1 MGKLFAIEPTWG
13 VSFGLPGGYPQGGG
27 GYPLNPVGNY
37 PLVNPY
43 QSGGI
48 PLGPIS
54 VNPLVS
60 FQKSKDKTKTKIWR
74 PLVNLHI
81 TPNPH
86 LFKGIK
92 ALVKA
97 TKGKGGFFGGGGWGA
112 PEYQYG
118 GGYGPYLGGGAPAIP
133 AVPVPYPVPVASG
146 PGLGFQRPVH
156 HHNHDHF
163 HHYQTAHSSPYISRP
178 SYSLASSSSSPFYP
192 GPGPSSISGYSSR
205 PTYGY
210 GSGAGAGAYG
220 YSKGSSPYISSADVS
235 SFYKLDKKGPLD
247 GGNARP
253 TGTGGIFG
261 STGTSLS
268 QLFSQNP
275 GTKRPGKVSEASGL
289 TPEQESLLEALLKED
304 EEEKTRSA
312 SKFRSDYPN
321 TQYNVKDNKS
331 KSGKIEFIDNKSIK
345 GNSGGGYSAPFSG
358 SKTKFPEEPNTN
370 NIGFGN
376 GKNNDDRSRGIG
388 IPISFPDSRLPPNAA
403 SFSASGSSS
412 NSDSSSS
419 SSMFFPNERRS
430 LFQESRV
437 TDTINDESNFR
448 SFTTNDDDDTTTYQ
462 QQQGS
467 SVTFPL
473 DTTSTHSRQKRE
485 IRTQP
490 PPTATIDGR
499 VLHFENEVRR

>member
-1 MGKLFAIEPTWG
+1 LGKLFAIEPTWG

-43 QSGGI
+43 QGGGI

-97 TKGKGGFFGGGGWGA
+97 TKGKGGFFGGGWGA

-118 GGYGPYLGGGAPAIP
+118 GGYGSYLGGAPAIP

-146 PGLGFQRPVH
+146 GGLGYQRPVH

-163 HHYQTAHSSPYISRP
+163 HHYPTAHSSPYVSRP
-178 SYSLASSSSSPFYP
+178 SYSLSSSSSSPFYS
-192 GPGPSSISGYSSR
+192 GPSSVSGYSSR
-205 PTYGY
+205 PTYTY
-210 GSGAGAGAYG
+210 GSGAGAYG
-220 YSKGSSPYISSADVS
+220 YSKGSSPYISSDVS

-247 GGNARP
+247 GGNIRP
-253 TGTGGIFG
+253 SGPGSTGGGFG
-261 STGTSLS
+261 STGTSIS
-268 QLFSQNP
+268 QLFSQTP
-275 GTKRPGKVSEASGL
+275 GTKRPGIKSEVSGL

-304 EEEKTRSA
+304 DEETRSA
-312 SKFRSDYPN
+312 NKYRSDYPN
-321 TQYNVKDNKS
+321 TQYKVKDNKN
-331 KSGKIEFIDNKSIK
+331 KSGKIEFIDNKSNK
-345 GNSGGGYSAPFSG
+345 GSSAGGYSAPFSG

-388 IPISFPDSRLPPNAA
+388 VPISFPDSRLPPNAA
-403 SFSASGSSS
+403 SFSVS
-412 NSDSSSS
+412 SDSSSS

-430 LFQESRV
+430 RFQESRV
-437 TDTINDESNFR
+437 IDTSNDESTYR
-448 SFTTNDDDDTTTYQ
+448 SFSTNDDDDTTTF

-467 SVTFPL
+467 SVTFPT
-473 DTTSTHSRQKRE
+473 DTTHSRQKRE

-499 VLHFENEVRR
+499 VLHFDNEVRR